1 MLREYRR
8 DPYFLLRYY
17 LTCAI
22 AYGGIVA
29 LLVLFTPW
37 TFSGSVW
44 IWMALLLPL
53 LANSFLG
60 MIASA
65 VLTIGALVVSR
76 PHLSFGHAGIVV
88 LGIYFGMVAVQL
100 IHNCAHKSFKPRW
113 LNRVLGEVLAIHLL
127 SGFPSFAILHLEHHR
142 HADHPELDPHPN
154 EDLSFFG
161 YLLAIKGK
169 LKRHFR
175 RAFFQKWGDH
185 PKAERIWATQQML
198 LPLNRV
204 LRAWILLLLVG
215 PVGFVLFMI
224 PSFIANH
231 LTFAHINFYTH
242 AQREDGTVEIL
253 NLDHNWIYKLL
264 NVVMIGGYFHKN
276 HHLAPSLFNP
286 AHYRGRAR

>member
-1 MLREYRR
+1 MLRDYRQ

-17 LTCAI
+17 RTCAL
-22 AYGGIVA
+22 AYGGVVA
-29 LLVLFTPW
+29 FLVLVTPW
-37 TFSGSVW
+37 KFEGSVW
-44 IWMALLLPL
+44 LWMALLLPL

-60 MIASA
+60 MIAAA
-65 VLTIGALVVSR
+65 VLTLGALIVSR
-76 PHLSFGHAGIVV
+76 PHLGIGHAGLVV

-113 LNRVLGEVLAIHLL
+113 LNRILGELLAIHLL

-154 EDLSFFG
+154 EDLTFSQ
-161 YLLAIKGK
+161 YLFSIKGK

-175 RAFFQKWGDH
+175 RAFFERWGH
-185 PKAERIWATQQML
+185 LPNAEKIWGAQQLL

-204 LRAWILLLLVG
+204 LRAWILLLLFG
-215 PVGFVLFMI
+215 PVGFVLILI

-242 AQREDGTVEIL
+242 AKREDGTVEIL
-253 NLDHNWIYKLL
+253 NLDHNWLYKFL
-264 NVVMIGGYFHKN
+264 NLVMIGGYFHKN

-286 AHYRGRAR
+286 AHYRPRQ